1 MVFSSMVFLCLYLPV
16 VCLVYMLIPIKMR
29 NLWLLFASLCFYA
42 YGEPV
47 YIWIMIWS
55 TVFDYC
61 NGRMLAFFI
70 QKGKKHTAGR
80 VVLWVSILGNLSV
93 LGFFKYWDFFVTNVN
108 QMAGTQFPVLSLALP
123 IGISFYTFQTMS
135 YTIDVYREEIKPQKN
150 IWDFGM
156 YVCLFPQLIAGP
168 IVRYAQIEKEMHN
181 RKLSLQHMYEGLF
194 RFSIGLG
201 KKVLLANQFGEI
213 HTRVSQYTG
222 KDQTMASLWLAAVA
236 FTLQIYYDFSGY
248 SDMAIGL
255 GRCFGF
261 TFPENFQYPYVASSV
276 TDFWRRWHKTLSGW
290 FRSYLYISLGG
301 NRKGILRQILN
312 LLIVWFLTGLWHG
325 AGWNFILWGL
335 YYFVLLTIEKCI
347 FYLVKQQGKS
357 QKNKNTL
364 QETDAEVESNGVSQ
378 QNSNTLETKLLETDA
393 EVESNGVSQQNSNT
407 LETKL
412 LETGAE
418 VENNGA
424 SQQNSNILERKL
436 LETGAEVQGQGK
448 KRNWFVTGLLGLGQ
462 HGYTLLAIV
471 FGWVLFSQEQVEKLG
486 VVLAGMIGIGV
497 KIGNTLALYDW
508 NQAKILLLLGAVGAT
523 GFPKQI
529 SQKVVLD
536 SAKEILQPLFAFLL
550 LFLSMAYI
558 VSGSYNPFLYFR
570 F

>member
-357 QKNKNTL
+357 PKNKNTL

-378 QNSNTLETKLLETDA
+378 QNSNTLETKLLETDVA
-393 EVESNGVSQQNSNT
+393 
-407 LETKL
+407 
-412 LETGAE
+412 
-418 VENNGA
+418 
-424 SQQNSNILERKL
+424 
-436 LETGAEVQGQGK
+436 VQGQVK

-536 SAKEILQPLFAFLL
+536 SAKEILQPLFALLL